1 MLLCQLTE
9 SSDVVVASEVV
20 YTLLLL
26 MDVPE
31 DVDADG
37 VHTQRLAHLD
47 AMFPIFAGDT
57 GVVYFGSLHCER
69 VAVEKK
75 LLVTNLKGARL

>member
-1 MLLCQLTE
+1 VLLSELTE
-9 SSDVVVASEVV
+9 GADVVVTGEIV
-20 YTLLLL
+20 YSLLLL
-26 MDVPE
+26 VDVPE

-57 GVVYFGSLHCER
+57 GVVYFGSLHSER